1 MITAVGITFRRAGK
15 VYWFDPEG
23 LELRRGQMVVVE
35 TAGGQEL
42 GKVKAEPE
50 EISEEGLTLP
60 LKPILRAATPE
71 DLRREDDNRLRE
83 QECFAIAEEKI
94 VQHGLPM
101 KLVGVESLFDRSRM
115 TFHFVA
121 ESRVDFRELAKDLAR
136 ACHCRVELHQVG
148 VRDETKIIGGLGPCG
163 RELCCAAFLS
173 DFEPVAIKMA
183 KEQDL
188 SLNPQKISG
197 VCGRLMCC
205 LAYEY
210 CSYREVKKG
219 FPRVGSKIT
228 TPKGVGKITGIDVP
242 REEAI
247 IALEEGGTVRLSA
260 EEVSGCNCE
269 VCPRKKN
276 EGPREE
282 DKTN

>member
-15 VYWFDPEG
+15 VYWFDPED
-23 LELRRGQMVVVE
+23 LVLRRGQKVIAD
-35 TAGGQEL
+35 TAAGQEL
-42 GKVKAEPE
+42 GEVKVEPG
-50 EISEEGLTLP
+50 EISEEGLSLP
-60 LKPILRAATPE
+60 LKPIVRAATPD
-71 DLRREDDNRLRE
+71 DLRRENENRLKE
-83 QECFAIAEEKI
+83 QEFHTLAQEKI
-94 VQHGLPM
+94 LQHGLPM
-101 KLVGVESLFDRSRM
+101 KLVGVESMFDRSRV

-210 CSYREVKKG
+210 GSYREVKKTL
-219 FPRVGSKIT
+219 PKVGSKIT
-228 TPKGVGKITGIDVP
+228 TSKGIGKVIEIDVP

-247 IALEEGGTVRLSA
+247 VALEEGGTLRLSV
-260 EEVSGCNCE
+260 EEASGCACE
-269 VCPRKKN
+269 SCPRKRN
-276 EGPREE
+276 EGEREKE
-282 DKTN
+282 EGA

>member
-23 LELRRGQMVVVE
+23 LELRRGQKVVAD
-35 TAGGQEL
+35 TAAGQEL
-42 GKVKAEPE
+42 GDVKVEPG
-50 EISEEGLTLP
+50 EISEEGLSLP
-60 LKPILRAATPE
+60 LKPILRAATPD
-71 DLRREDDNRLRE
+71 DLRRENENRLKE
-83 QECFAIAEEKI
+83 QEFHTIAQEKI
-94 VQHGLPM
+94 LQHGLPM
-101 KLVGVESLFDRSRM
+101 KLVGVESMFDRSRV

-148 VRDETKIIGGLGPCG
+148 VRDETKIIGGVGPCG
-163 RELCCAAFLS
+163 RELCCAAFLN

-210 CSYREVKKG
+210 CSYREVKKTL
-219 FPRVGSKIT
+219 PKVGSKIT
-228 TPKGVGKITGIDVP
+228 TPKGIGKVIEIDVP

-247 IALEEGGTVRLSA
+247 VALEEGGTLRLSV
-260 EEVSGCNCE
+260 EESAGCACE
-269 VCPRKKN
+269 TCPRKGKQD
-276 EGPREE
+276 GKEE
-282 DKTN
+282 RAES

>member
-15 VYWFDPEG
+15 VYWFDPED
-23 LELRRGQMVVVE
+23 LELRRGQKVIAD
-35 TAGGQEL
+35 TAAGQEM
-42 GKVKAEPE
+42 GEVKVEPG
-50 EISEEGLTLP
+50 EISEEGLSLP
-60 LKPILRAATPE
+60 LKPIMRAATPD
-71 DLRREDDNRLRE
+71 DLRRENENRLKE
-83 QECFAIAEEKI
+83 EEFHTLAQEKI
-94 VQHGLPM
+94 LQHGLPM
-101 KLVGVESLFDRSRM
+101 KLVGVETMFDRSRV

-148 VRDETKIIGGLGPCG
+148 VRDETKIIGGVGPCG
-163 RELCCAAFLS
+163 RELCCAAFLN

-210 CSYREVKKG
+210 YSYREVKKG
-219 FPRVGSKIT
+219 LPKVGSKIT
-228 TPKGVGKITGIDVP
+228 TPKGVGKVVSVDVP
-242 REEAI
+242 REEVI
-247 IALEEGGTVRLSA
+247 VSLEEGGTLRLSA
-260 EEVSGCNCE
+260 EDASGCTCE
-269 VCPRKKN
+269 TCPRKGKER
-276 EGPREE
+276 EGG
-282 DKTN
+282 DVQG